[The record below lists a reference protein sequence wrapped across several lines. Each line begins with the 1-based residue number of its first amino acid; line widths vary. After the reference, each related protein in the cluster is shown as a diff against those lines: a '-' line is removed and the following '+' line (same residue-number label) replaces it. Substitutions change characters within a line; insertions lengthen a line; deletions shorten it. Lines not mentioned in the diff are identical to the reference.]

1 MAKIKI
7 GKVEREMKFTL
18 LALKDINA
26 KYGSIENMRA
36 ALSSGSDPLAVVPD
50 LIWLITMMVNQGII
64 EHNMDIKYGEAE
76 GKEQSLLTE
85 EYVSVKLDL
94 SSIVGT
100 KSKIFDA
107 LVEGMD
113 FKSDRESDEEVDE
126 VLAEIEESKNA

>member
-18 LALKDINA
+18 LALKDINI
-26 KYGSIENMRA
+26 KYGSIEKMRA
-36 ALSSGSDPLAVVPD
+36 ALSSDSDPLAVVPD

-64 EHNMDIKYGEAE
+64 EHNMDVRYGEAE

-85 EYVSVKLDL
+85 EYVAVKLDL

-100 KSKIFDA
+100 KNKIFDA

-113 FKSDRESDEEVDE
+113 FKSDREGDEEVDE

>member
-1 MAKIKI
+1 
-7 GKVEREMKFTL
+7 MKFTL

-26 KYGSIENMRA
+26 KYGSIEKMRA

-64 EHNMDIKYGEAE
+64 EHNMDVKYGEAE

-85 EYVSVKLDL
+85 EYVAVKLDL

-100 KSKIFDA
+100 KNKIFDA

>member
-100 KSKIFDA
+100 KNKIFDA

>member
-1 MAKIKI
+1 
-7 GKVEREMKFTL
+7 MKFTL

-100 KSKIFDA
+100 KNKIFDA